1 MFAESPQ
8 FEGLR
13 LALVGATSLLGIE
26 LKDQLAASAVPRDAI
41 TLFDLEEVAG
51 VLTEYGDEAR
61 VFAETVAEDV
71 LAHELICFCG
81 DPATA
86 GQYLDAIRDAG
97 KLGIDCTN
105 AWLDEPD
112 AFTWIPGVSAPPR
125 VSDDRTIVIPPAAC
139 LMLGATLAALGEAGE
154 RAVATIFIP
163 ASDFGRAGMQELSQ
177 QSTAVLNLE
186 EVDVAVFGRQLAFD
200 IWPAAGERGGGAGAL
215 ASLLARLGFE
225 VPALQ
230 LLSAPIFHGM
240 AMSLFLPDADA
251 DEVST
256 ALLAA
261 GIGVGA
267 EDGEPIDSPVLVT
280 GAPGLHAIDV
290 RPDRHGVWLWL
301 TIDNLH
307 ARAAAAVAAIHALS
321 EPGLSDALQ

>member
-1 MFAESPQ
+1 MLRNTPP

-13 LALVGATSLLGIE
+13 LALVGAASLLGNE
-26 LKDQLAASAVPRDAI
+26 LKDQLAASDVLREAV

-71 LAHELICFCG
+71 LAHDLICFCG

-86 GQYLDAIRDAG
+86 GEYLGLIHDAV

-105 AWLDEPD
+105 AWLDQPD
-112 AFTWIPGVSAPPR
+112 AFAWIPGVSTPPS
-125 VSDDRTIVIPPAAC
+125 VSDDRMIVIPPAAC
-139 LMLGATLAALGEAGE
+139 LMLGTTLAALGEAGG

-163 ASDFGRAGMQELSQ
+163 ASDFDNAGLQELSQ

-200 IWPAAGERGGGAGAL
+200 IWPAAGKGTGGAEAL

-230 LLSAPIFHGM
+230 LLSTPVFHGM
-240 AMSLFLPDADA
+240 AISLFLPDADA
-251 DEVST
+251 DDVSS
-256 ALLAA
+256 ALLDA

-267 EDGEPIDSPVLVT
+267 EDGEPIDSPVMVT

-290 RPDRHGVWLWL
+290 RPDRHGAWLWL

-321 EPGLSDALQ
+321 DAGATGGPQ